1 MKKCEAYTKK
11 GTMCQRNVG
20 KGKKRYCKYHSLK
33 KNRIGVKYINGF
45 DNGIIVNTSKTIRK
59 GVMDN
64 IVKLEGY
71 PAKKMEYTI
80 KDYGDNCYDHIYVFN
95 SKKFNEEQLELGE
108 LPLNFYM
115 NIFKT

>member
-1 MKKCEAYTKK
+1 MKKCESYTKK

-33 KNRIGVKYINGF
+33 KNRIGVEWINGF
-45 DNGIIVNTSKTIRK
+45 DNGIIISTSKAIRK

-71 PAKKMEYTI
+71 PAKKMEYAM
-80 KDYGDNCYDHIYVFN
+80 KDYGNKSYDHIYVFN
-95 SKKFNEEQLELGE
+95 SKKFNAEQIELDE
-108 LPLNFYM
+108 LPLDFYTGFF
-115 NIFKT
+115 NT